1 MAENT
6 PPATGGWFDSLV
18 NVALKGAEVYG
29 KVQEVKASTKPNNV
43 TVYRNEDI
51 NPRTGTG
58 YGVTPTGTAGVTPPS
73 SLPAWVLP
81 VSIVGGV
88 LVLVLGLGF
97 LGRSAKND

>member
-58 YGVTPTGTAGVTPPS
+58 YGVAPTGSAGVSTS
-73 SLPAWVLP
+73 RVPAWVLP

-88 LVLVLGLGF
+88 LLLVLGLGF
-97 LGRSAKND
+97 LGRPSKKD